1 MKNLFE
7 MKKLY
12 NSYIVLFA
20 IVFFS
25 CENTPFDELNTDPTK
40 LREVN
45 LELMLPEVI
54 ASSMYNEGTAGP
66 RAIGIF
72 MQQFIGLD
80 AQQLDYTQ
88 YVVSTD
94 ILNNHWRTGF
104 YAGVLRSCDVMIKQA
119 QEEKAP
125 FYEAVGKVVMAN
137 QYGINTSYFG
147 DMPFTEALQGLDN
160 FQPKYDSQEAIYAGA
175 IILLDEAITILSGKP
190 TGYLGGDLIYNG
202 DASKWLKTAR
212 ALKAR
217 FLIHQSK
224 RNPSNFAAALTELGA
239 SYASIEEQSDFQF
252 GTALTANYSLAKFGI
267 DRPSTLG
274 IDPRFAAMMEG
285 DPRRMKYMFQD
296 EAKTWQYF
304 SSVDTINVKLSY
316 SKNDA
321 VIPMISFA
329 EVKFMEAEALLE
341 TEGDP
346 AAALKAAIVASFV
359 QCGAQGG
366 EAYAENV
373 IAGGVDKK
381 TIITEAYKAYYGT
394 AFHETWVNYRRT
406 GFPALV
412 AHPNGANGSNPS
424 GVVPRRFLYPESEY
438 QSNLSN
444 VKAAEAAQGG
454 SLQDVALWA
463 FE

>member
-12 NSYIVLFA
+12 NTYLFLFV

-25 CENTPFDELNTDPTK
+25 CENIPFDELNNDPTE
-40 LREVN
+40 LTEVE
-45 LELMLPEVI
+45 LELMLPEVL

-94 ILNNHWRTGF
+94 LLNNHWRTGF

-119 QEEKAP
+119 QEENAS
-125 FYEAVGKVVMAN
+125 FYEAIGKVVMAN

-147 DMPFTEALQGLDN
+147 DMPFSEALQGAEI
-160 FQPKYDSQEAIYAGA
+160 FQPKYDSQEVIYAGV
-175 IILLDEAITILSGKP
+175 ITMLDEAIAILSGEP
-190 TGYLGGDLIYNG
+190 TGYLGGDLIYDG
-202 DASKWLKTAR
+202 DAGKWLKTAK

-217 FLIHQSK
+217 FLIHQTK
-224 RNPSNFAAALTELGA
+224 RNPSNYAAALTELSGA
-239 SYASIEEQSDFQF
+239 YASIEEQSDFQF
-252 GTALTANYSLAKFGI
+252 GTALTANYSLAKFGLE
-267 DRPSTLG
+267 RPSTLG
-274 IDPRFAAMMEG
+274 IDSRFAEMMEG
-285 DPRRMKYMFQD
+285 DPRRPMYMFQD
-296 EAKTWQYF
+296 KSGVWQYF
-304 SSVDTINVKLSY
+304 ASDANLPY
-316 SKNDA
+316 SKSDA

-329 EVKFMEAEALLE
+329 EVKFMEAEALLA
-341 TEGDP
+341 TGGDP
-346 AAALKAAIVASFV
+346 AAALKAAIVASFA
-359 QCGAQGG
+359 QCGAEGG
-366 EAYAENV
+366 AAYADQV
-373 IAGGVDKK
+373 IASGVDKK

-394 AFHETWVNYRRT
+394 AFHETWANYRRT
-406 GFPALV
+406 GFPDLV
-412 AHPNGANGSNPS
+412 PHPNGANGANPS

-438 QSNLSN
+438 QSNEAN
-444 VKAAEAAQGG
+444 VKAAVAAQGG
-454 SLQDVALWA
+454 GALLDVPLWV